1 MLRNRRNPNLLG
13 NLLRKVIHMIP
24 VAHLNLRKKRNPNV
38 LVNLL
43 KVLQIDIADTSTE
56 ESDSSHETTSSE
68 ALLLS
73 YYAKQIDSS
82 EEEMADAE
90 RTKSIKKGKRDA
102 KKAIEEKVGICKK
115 QKEPKPTTIRGERI
129 EGADIDDIAPTTSE
143 ESVFSQD
150 VRSSSEISSLE
161 AAMLA
166 EYVDNDSEEEMLK
179 SFSSKRVSKDSTK
192 SKESSDDDE
201 SLDDDEDTPVPVKTA
216 SAKPAANVEESSE
229 SEEEE
234 SEKEEEEGSNEE
246 DEPKTVKKKKVTD
259 VEMVDAPS
267 AAKKAPQTPATGSK
281 TLFMGN
287 LSFSIEEN
295 DVINF
300 FKDAGEVVQVR
311 FAMRDNCFAGYGHVE
326 FATPDAAQK
335 ALELNGEDLVG
346 RAVKLDFAKERGG
359 AYTQGGFS
367 GGRGGGGRFGGRDGG
382 GGRGRGRGPSR
393 PSMATLGT
401 GKKTTFGDD

>member
-1 MLRNRRNPNLLG
+1 MIIVTVLLF
-13 NLLRKVIHMIP
+13 KV
-24 VAHLNLRKKRNPNV
+24 
-38 LVNLL
+38 
-43 KVLQIDIADTSTE
+43 S
-56 ESDSSHETTSSE
+56 
-68 ALLLS
+68 
-73 YYAKQIDSS
+73 
-82 EEEMADAE
+82 
-90 RTKSIKKGKRDA
+90 KRDA

-115 QKEPKPTTIRGERI
+115 QKVVKPQKEPKPTTIRGEPIRGERI

-234 SEKEEEEGSNEE
+234 SEKEEGSNEE

-267 AAKKAPQTPATGSK
+267 AAAKKAPQTPATGSK

-335 ALELNGEDLVG
+335 ALKLNGEDLVG

-359 AYTQGGFS
+359 AYTPGGFS
-367 GGRGGGGRFGGRDGG
+367 GGRGGGRFGGRDGG

-393 PSMATLGT
+393 PSIATLGT